1 MSLKFCLL
9 FFLLSCST
17 IEAPP
22 RPQTSKEFSRGEV
35 ILATQLLT
43 KIYDLEMAALKCVPD
58 LDEAALLLRTL
69 TPRME
74 VVQDD
79 LEAMLDNESEVRNL
93 VETCDQNCTCS
104 YIDDIFREHLVNLDK
119 KIRVTMDQKKK
130 QKDLNSCLNY
140 VKETFCE
147 SELYKELELEKSE
160 FSYREETD

>member
-1 MSLKFCLL
+1 MPLKVLSLLL
-9 FFLLSCST
+9 LISCST

-22 RPQTSKEFSRGEV
+22 RAQVSKEFSRGEV

-43 KIYDLEMAALKCVPD
+43 KVYDQEMAPIKCVPD
-58 LDEAALLLRTL
+58 LDEAALLLRTI

-79 LEAMLDNESEVRNL
+79 LEAMLDDDSEIKNL
-93 VETCDQNCTCS
+93 VETCDQNCTCTF
-104 YIDDIFREHLVNLDK
+104 IDELFREHLVNLDK
-119 KIRVTMDQKKK
+119 KIRTTLDMKKK

-147 SELYKELELEKSE
+147 SELFKEMNLEKVD
-160 FSYREETD
+160 FSYREESD